1 VFRIQSLLETKS
13 TLLSVII
20 FSLIG
25 ALSIPVIL
33 PHLLHEFTLFHVLL
47 HIMGIGFAVFLTIV
61 AAVAF
66 SRVRTRRLL
75 YTMIAFAGFAASES
89 FSLIDAAWQ
98 YTYYWWDFSAIE
110 MGHLLMIFSLLMFA
124 LSVFRRD

>member
-1 VFRIQSLLETKS
+1 MLNPHSIIETKS

-33 PHLLHEFTLFHVLL
+33 PHIFHSFTLFHVLL
-47 HIMGIGFAVFLTIV
+47 HISGVGFATFLTIV
-61 AAVAF
+61 AAVAY

-75 YTMIAFAGFAASES
+75 LTMIAFAGFVAAES

-98 YTYYWWDFSAIE
+98 YTYYWLDFSAAE
-110 MGHLLMIFSLLMFA
+110 VGHLLMIFTLLMFA

>member
-1 VFRIQSLLETKS
+1 VFRPHTLIETKS

-33 PHLLHEFTLFHVLL
+33 PHLFHKFTLFHVLL
-47 HIMGIGFAVFLTIV
+47 HISGIGFAFFLTLV

-66 SRVRTRRLL
+66 SRIRTYRLL
-75 YTMIAFAGFAASES
+75 FTMIAFCSFAAAES

-98 YTYYWWDFSAIE
+98 YQYFWWEFSPAE
-110 MGHLLMIFSLLMFA
+110 VGHLLMIFTLLMFA
-124 LSVFRRD
+124 LGVFRRD

>member
-1 VFRIQSLLETKS
+1 MFRPQSLIETKS

-20 FSLIG
+20 FSLIA

-33 PHLLHEFTLFHVLL
+33 PHLFHKFTLFHVLL
-47 HIMGIGFAVFLTIV
+47 HISGIGFAVFLTIV
-61 AAVAF
+61 AAVAY
-66 SRVRTRRLL
+66 SKIRTRRLL
-75 YTMIAFAGFAASES
+75 YTMIAFAGFSAAEG

-98 YTYYWWDFSAIE
+98 YEYYWWQFSPEEI
-110 MGHLLMIFSLLMFA
+110 GHLVMIFTLLMFA

>member
-1 VFRIQSLLETKS
+1 MFRPQTLLETKS

-33 PHLLHEFTLFHVLL
+33 PHVFHRFTLFHVLL
-47 HIMGIGFAVFLTIV
+47 HISGIGFAVFLTIV
-61 AAVAF
+61 AAVAY
-66 SRVRTRRLL
+66 SRLRTRRLL
-75 YTMIAFAGFAASES
+75 FTMIAFAGFVGGES

-98 YTYYWWDFSAIE
+98 YTYYWWDFSAAE
-110 MGHLLMIFSLLMFA
+110 MGHLLMIFTLLMFA
-124 LSVFRRD
+124 LSVFRKD

>member
-1 VFRIQSLLETKS
+1 VFRPQSLIENKS

-20 FSLIG
+20 FALIG
-25 ALSIPVIL
+25 MLSIPVIL
-33 PHLLHEFTLFHVLL
+33 PHIVHEFTLFHVLL
-47 HIMGIGFAVFLTIV
+47 HISGIGFAVFLTIV
-61 AAVAF
+61 ATVAY

-75 YTMIAFAGFAASES
+75 FTVIAFAGFAASES

-98 YTYYWWDFSAIE
+98 YQYYWWQFSPTE
-110 MGHLLMIFSLLMFA
+110 VGHLLMIFTLLMFA